1 MAQRK
6 KIAAIITEYR
16 VPAHADV
23 IVGKFIKGFPTDEG
37 MQEPQ
42 VDIASMY
49 LDQIPDNDIG
59 LQVSKEYDIPV
70 YQSIPAALC
79 LGGGKLAVDGVIS
92 IGEHGTYAFN
102 EKGQH
107 MYPRRFFFEQICGV
121 MATSGRSVP
130 VFSDK
135 HLSYNWCDA
144 KWMYDRAV
152 ELNVPFMAGSSVP
165 LGWRDPW
172 LEHELDAPIEDALML
187 SFGGIE
193 SYGYHGFEG
202 LQAMVE
208 RRRGG
213 ETGLAAVQC
222 LEGEAVWQAGADGL
236 WSRQLAA
243 AAAAV
248 GKTSAEP
255 MEEACENPA
264 AFLLE
269 YRDGFKAA
277 LLHLNGYVEEWSYA
291 ARVNGQV
298 QATGPALARAA
309 LSPLQLPGPQYP
321 GDVSHGPA
329 AVSGGAHP
337 AGKRR
342 SGRPDGFASPGPY
355 TAGDTAFGRAVPG
368 PRKHAHPPHRT
379 PAARDEHSAFR
390 RDLGPLPAQRSPL
403 SAGEIGLVNSGVC
416 ALICSLWMILK
427 NNSSL
432 SRARS
437 ATSGSSICCSTQWPF
452 LGTGPKGIG
461 GRWCWAF
468 RCGWRCRWAR
478 CCCWRCGRA
487 G

>member
-16 VPAHADV
+16 APAHADV

-79 LGGGKLAVDGVIS
+79 LGGDKLAVDGVIS
-92 IGEHGTYAFN
+92 IGEHGAYAFN

-107 MYPRRFFFEQICGV
+107 LYPRRFFFEQICGV
-121 MATSGRSVP
+121 MASSGRSVP

-135 HLSYNWCDA
+135 HLSYNWSDA

-172 LEHELDAPIEDALML
+172 LEHERDAPIEDALML

-213 ETGLAAVQC
+213 ETGLVAVQC

-236 WSRQLAA
+236 WSRELAD

-248 GKTSAEP
+248 GKTSVEP
-255 MEEACENPA
+255 MEKACENPA

-269 YRDGFKAA
+269 YRDGFKAT
-277 LLHLNGYVEEWSYA
+277 LLHLNGYVEEWSYV
-291 ARVNGQV
+291 ARVNGEV
-298 QATGPALARAA
+298 QATGLRLHGPPYPHFSYLG
-309 LSPLQLPGPQYP
+309 LNIQEMFLTGQPQYP
-321 GDVSHGPA
+321 VERTLL
-329 AVSGGAHP
+329 VSGGLDALMDSRHQGHIRLETP
-337 AGKRR
+337 HLDVQYQAPENMPI
-342 SGRPDGFASPGPY
+342 RP
-355 TAGDTAFGRAVPG
+355 TG
-368 PRKHAHPPHRT
+368 PRPQGA
-379 PAARDEHSAFR
+379 
-390 RDLGPLPAQRSPL
+390 
-403 SAGEIGLVNSGVC
+403 
-416 ALICSLWMILK
+416 
-427 NNSSL
+427 
-432 SRARS
+432 
-437 ATSGSSICCSTQWPF
+437 STVPF
-452 LGTGPKGIG
+452 DRI
-461 GRWCWAF
+461 
-468 RCGWRCRWAR
+468 
-478 CCCWRCGRA
+478 
-487 G
+487 